1 MEQEKPTGSYGEQL
15 RRQVYEDASAVLTRL
30 RRQDEVVST
39 KPKLVLAGLL
49 VGGTAI
55 FAAMSLSAGGSSSAS
70 TVPFGRDALVKT
82 SSVGSA
88 DLAPDTSASPT
99 KREGPAPSPPPSP
112 PAGEERRPSAERRPQ
127 RASGEQKEECASCKA
142 KQAEPQWETLY
153 EEGAE
158 EGVTIDAASTP
169 RVVVNVGS
177 RVKVALVHPVITGA
191 SAAPVTGRI
200 EEPVLVGGTVALPT
214 GTQVIGEAYATES
227 DDRVQVLVSALV
239 LNGRSMTVRGVVLG
253 PDNELGIR
261 GRVLRKASKSKR
273 SLGRV
278 LTSVGSALTLGL
290 IPNGGM
296 LNAAAADMV
305 QRAGQDLQGTAQRWV
320 VSDKVVRIDSGSRAV
335 VYLQADL
342 AIE

>member
-1 MEQEKPTGSYGEQL
+1 MEPEKPTGSYGEQL

-30 RRQDEVVST
+30 RRQGEATST
-39 KPKLVLAGLL
+39 KPKLVIGGLL
-49 VGGTAI
+49 AGGTAI
-55 FAAMSLSAGGSSSAS
+55 FAAMSLSAGSSSPAS

-82 SSVGSA
+82 SAVGSA
-88 DLAPDTSASPT
+88 DLTPDTSTSPA
-99 KREGPAPSPPPSP
+99 KREGPAPTPPPSP
-112 PAGEERRPSAERRPQ
+112 PAVEKRPSAERRPP
-127 RASGEQKEECASCKA
+127 RASGEQKEECASCRA
-142 KQAEPQWETLY
+142 KQEEARWETLY
-153 EEGAE
+153 EEGASD
-158 EGVTIDAASTP
+158 GVTIDAASTP

-227 DDRVQVLVSALV
+227 DDRVQILVSALV
-239 LNGRSMTVRGVVLG
+239 LNGRSMTLRGVVLG
-253 PDNELGIR
+253 PDNQLGIR
-261 GRVLRKASKSKR
+261 GQVLRKASKSKR

-290 IPNGGM
+290 IPSGGM

-320 VSDKVVRIDSGSRAV
+320 VSDKVVRVDSGSRAV

-342 AIE
+342 AVE